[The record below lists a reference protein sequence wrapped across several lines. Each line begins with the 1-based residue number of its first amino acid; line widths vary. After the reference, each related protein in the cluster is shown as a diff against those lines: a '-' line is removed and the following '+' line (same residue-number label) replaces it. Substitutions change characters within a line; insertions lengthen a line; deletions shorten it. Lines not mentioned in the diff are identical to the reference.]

1 MSCHN
6 IHRKC
11 SALIFFQGSI
21 NNLFN
26 QHGELSSTLSLMGS
40 NLISLTTV
48 NLQTK
53 ETNITVW
60 QRRWKQFLQVMV
72 ECSRTLKIHP
82 LSASPGM
89 YTGLS
94 LTVSQGWCRISTPAA
109 TNHCLFR
116 GQRPCFSNQFLFQ
129 ANSLPVLINSSG
141 ECWVCN

>member
-53 ETNITVW
+53 ETKNHCLAKALKTVPASDGGV
-60 QRRWKQFLQVMV
+60 QP
-72 ECSRTLKIHP
+72 TLKIHP

-116 GQRPCFSNQFLFQ
+116 GQRPCFRTNFFFKQIPFLF
-129 ANSLPVLINSSG
+129 
-141 ECWVCN
+141 